1 MSLAMAVSIPAGIM
15 LDDDGSRGLRNLM
28 TTMTYVIVLFSIIV
42 QGATI
47 APMINRAKKAE
58 STAANGGQISSEN
71 QPMPSE

>member
-1 MSLAMAVSIPAGIM
+1 MAVSIPAGIM

-42 QGATI
+42 QGATVV
-47 APMINRAKKAE
+47 PMINRAKKAE
-58 STAANGGQISSEN
+58 NTAANRGKISSEN